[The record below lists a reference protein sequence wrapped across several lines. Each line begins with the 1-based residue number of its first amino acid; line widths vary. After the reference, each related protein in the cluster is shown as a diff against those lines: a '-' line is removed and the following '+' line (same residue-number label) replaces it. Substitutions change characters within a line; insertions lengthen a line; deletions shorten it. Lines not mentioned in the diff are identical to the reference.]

1 MSCKHISNHQ
11 SIKSAGG
18 DIVSRMPLLPEFM
31 SYFLYVSGPGANER
45 HSIAGVGC
53 GNYQGGGSVIDANDL
68 CCLYRLW
75 AIDWSVEVIFST
87 IFIINIKWLSK

>member
-11 SIKSAGG
+11 SIKSAVG

-53 GNYQGGGSVIDANDL
+53 GNYQGGGSSVNANGAL
-68 CCLYRLW
+68 GLYRLW

-87 IFIINIKWLSK
+87 IFIINIKWL

>member
-1 MSCKHISNHQ
+1 MGYSQEN
-11 SIKSAGG
+11 A
-18 DIVSRMPLLPEFM
+18 PTPAFL
-31 SYFLYVSGPGANER
+31 SYLCYVSGPGANER

-53 GNYQGGGSVIDANDL
+53 GNYQGGGNGIDANDL

-87 IFIINIKWLSK
+87 IFIINIKCLSK